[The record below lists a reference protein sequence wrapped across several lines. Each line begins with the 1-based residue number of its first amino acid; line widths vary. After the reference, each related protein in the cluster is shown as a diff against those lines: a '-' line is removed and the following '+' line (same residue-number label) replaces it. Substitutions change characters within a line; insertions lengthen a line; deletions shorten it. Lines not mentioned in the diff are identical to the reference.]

1 MVCSHKF
8 ENFKQLSQEIITL
21 FTGQMDTAS
30 TRMSF
35 VINPSLKQQIEYLKI
50 QVKFEHMQSL
60 NQKFD
65 GIKDD
70 MIEDVQEQIEVFG
83 SVYQL
88 RIDKYLSDKIYSLFT
103 FFNLMLI
110 MFEF

>member
-1 MVCSHKF
+1 M
-8 ENFKQLSQEIITL
+8 TL

-30 TRMSF
+30 TRMNF

-50 QVKFEHMQSL
+50 QVKFDHMQSL

-70 MIEDVQEQIEVFG
+70 MVEDLQEQIEVFG

-88 RIDKYLSDKIYSLFT
+88 RTDKCLSDKIFSF
-103 FFNLMLI
+103 
-110 MFEF
+110 